1 MKAARLLALTGSM
14 GLAVSF
20 MAAAGVAS
28 ASTHSSPNRVTL
40 ARSAAPALARSH
52 PDGSV
57 PANSSVSFDLT
68 LKLRNA
74 AGAARFAMAVS
85 TPHNKSFHHY
95 LTDAKWE
102 AKYGPSRVE
111 ASAAV
116 SWLRHEGFKVG
127 AVAKDRLFVAASGT
141 ARRVERVF
149 GVSLGYYEVTG
160 HKLRLAKGNLSIPAS
175 MAGTI
180 RGVVGVSQ
188 VMETTSLTTNLTA
201 AGKAASKP
209 ADAEPGPP
217 AGFRNPQ
224 PCTAY
229 WGQKTDTADSG
240 ALYAPYNSPLPY
252 DICGYKPGQVR
263 SAYGLSGF
271 GNNGRGVSV
280 AIVDAY
286 DSPTLLSD
294 AQEYFRINDPA
305 HPLLT
310 SQFTN
315 FEPATVDDAA
325 ECGGSGWFPEQALDV
340 ESVHTMAPG
349 AHINFVGAQD
359 CFDTSLMTALNTAVT
374 SGASVVSDSYGDTLG
389 DIFEGIPGIEAWETV
404 FELADSTG
412 VSVLYSSG
420 DDGDN
425 FADFGIEASD
435 YPASDPLITAVG
447 GTTLEINR
455 RGQDQGQYGWST
467 ASQELCAG
475 VTTTNCG
482 PATVPSGTLAWQA
495 GGGGGTSYTFAEP
508 SYQAAV
514 VPVDLANRNEEGA
527 ARVEPDIS
535 MDADAQSGLLIGLT
549 QVFPNGTYYDQFKEG
564 GTSLASPLLA
574 GEIADADQA
583 ALRKGNTVLGFL
595 NPTLYGV
602 YTVDS
607 GAFDD
612 IVPPADPDS
621 TAVIRVNYADS
632 VDSAD
637 GYNVFVRAI
646 GYSGPETW
654 CDATD
659 NCATRPVTLTAA
671 PGFDSLTGL
680 GSIGPSFIQDLSQY

>member
-20 MAAAGVAS
+20 MAAGVAS

-40 ARSAAPALARSH
+40 AGSAPAAKALAH
-52 PDGSV
+52 PDGKVAAS
-57 PANSSVSFDLT
+57 SSVSFDLS

-85 TPHNKSFHHY
+85 TPKNKSFHKY

-102 AKYGPSRVE
+102 AKYGPSRAE
-111 ASAAV
+111 ANAAV
-116 SWLRHEGFKVG
+116 KWLRHEGFKVG
-127 AVAKDRLFVAASGT
+127 AVAKDRLFVSASGP
-141 ARRVERVF
+141 ASRVERTF
-149 GVSLGYYEVTG
+149 GVSLGYYTVTG

-175 MAGTI
+175 MSGTI
-180 RGVVGVSQ
+180 SGVTGVSQ
-188 VMETTSLTTNLTA
+188 VMETTSLTTNLSA
-201 AGKAASKP
+201 AASKAKP

-217 AGFRNPQ
+217 AGYRNPQ
-224 PCTAY
+224 PCSAY
-229 WGQKTDTADSG
+229 WGQKTDTADSPS
-240 ALYAPYNSPLPY
+240 LYAPYTNAAY
-252 DICGYKPGQVR
+252 DICGYHPAQLR
-263 SAYGLSGF
+263 SAYGLAGSH
-271 GNNGRGVSV
+271 NTGRGVTV

-294 AQEYFRINDPA
+294 AQHYFHLNDPA
-305 HPLLT
+305 HPLRT
-310 SQFTN
+310 AQFTN
-315 FEPATVDDAA
+315 IAPATVDDAG
-325 ECGGSGWFPEQALDV
+325 ECGGSGWYPEQALDV

-389 DIFEGIPGIEAWETV
+389 DIFEGVPGIEAWETV

-425 FADFGIEASD
+425 FADFGIEAPD

-455 RGQDQGQYGWST
+455 RGQDADQYGWST
-467 ASQELCAG
+467 ASQLLCTQ

-482 PATVPSGTLAWQA
+482 PATVPAGTLGFDA
-495 GGGGGTSYTFAEP
+495 GGGGGTSYEFAEP
-508 SYQAAV
+508 SYQDAV
-514 VPVDLANRNEEGA
+514 VPADLANRNEEGA

-574 GEIADADQA
+574 GEIADTDQA

-602 YTVDS
+602 YGTDS
-607 GAFDD
+607 GAFND
-612 IVPPADPDS
+612 IVPPANPDS
-621 TAVIRVNYADS
+621 ADVIRVNFDDS
-632 VDSAD
+632 TDTTN
-637 GYNVFVRAI
+637 GYDVFVRAI
-646 GYSGPETW
+646 GYAGPETW
-654 CDATD
+654 CDATG

-680 GSIGPSFIQDLSQY
+680 GSVGPNFIKDLSQY

>member
-28 ASTHSSPNRVTL
+28 ASTHPSAARVTL
-40 ARSAAPALARSH
+40 RGSALPASARTH
-52 PDGSV
+52 PDGKVAAS
-57 PANSSVSFDLT
+57 SSVSFNLS

-74 AGAARFAMAVS
+74 AGAARFAIAVS

-102 AKYGPSRVE
+102 ATYGPSKAE

-116 SWLRHEGFKVG
+116 KWLKHEGFKVG
-127 AVAKDRLFVAASGT
+127 AVAKDRLFVSASGP
-141 ARRVERVF
+141 ASRVEKTF
-149 GVSLGYYEVTG
+149 GVQLGYYMVTG

-180 RGVVGVSQ
+180 GAVTGVSQ
-188 VMETTSLTTNLTA
+188 VMETTSLTTTLA
-201 AGKAASKP
+201 AATKAASKP
-209 ADAEPGPP
+209 RDAEPGPP

-224 PCTAY
+224 PCAAY
-229 WGQKTDTADSG
+229 WGQKTDTADS
-240 ALYAPYNSPLPY
+240 ASLYAPYTNAAY
-252 DICGYKPGQVR
+252 DICGYKPGQLR
-263 SAYGLSGF
+263 SAYGLAGSH
-271 GNNGRGVSV
+271 NTGRGVTV

-286 DSPTLLSD
+286 DSPTLETD
-294 AQEYFRINDPA
+294 AQHYFHLNDPA
-305 HPLLT
+305 HPLRS

-315 FEPATVDDAA
+315 IEPATVDDEAT
-325 ECGGSGWFPEQALDV
+325 CGGSGWYPEQALDV

-359 CFDTSLMTALNTAVT
+359 CFDTSLMAALNTAVT

-389 DIFEGIPGIEAWETV
+389 DLFEGAAGIEAWETV

-425 FADFGIEASD
+425 FADFGIEAPD

-455 RGQDQGQYGWST
+455 RGHDQNQYGWST
-467 ASQELCAG
+467 ASQELCAQ

-482 PATVPSGTLAWQA
+482 DATVPTGTLGFNA

-508 SYQAAV
+508 SYQVGV
-514 VPVDLANRNEEGA
+514 VPTDLANRNDEGA

-574 GEIADADQA
+574 GEVADTDQA
-583 ALRKGNTVLGFL
+583 ALRKGNTVVGFL
-595 NPTLYGV
+595 NPALYAT
-602 YTVDS
+602 YTADS
-607 GAFDD
+607 GAYND
-612 IVPPADPDS
+612 IVPPANADS
-621 TAVIRVNYADS
+621 ADVIRVNYDDS
-632 VDSAD
+632 TDATD
-637 GYNVFVRAI
+637 GYDVFVRAI
-646 GYSGPETW
+646 GYAGPETW
-654 CDATD
+654 CDATG

-680 GSIGPSFIQDLSQY
+680 GSVGPNFIRDLSQF

>member
-28 ASTHSSPNRVTL
+28 ASTHPSAARVTL
-40 ARSAAPALARSH
+40 RGSALPASARTH
-52 PDGSV
+52 PDGKVAAS
-57 PANSSVSFDLT
+57 SSVSFNLS

-74 AGAARFAMAVS
+74 AGAARFAIAVS

-95 LTDAKWE
+95 LTDAQWE
-102 AKYGPSRVE
+102 AKYGASKAE

-116 SWLRHEGFKVG
+116 KWLKHEGFKVG
-127 AVAKDRLFVAASGT
+127 AVAKDRLFVSASGP
-141 ARRVERVF
+141 ASRVEKTF
-149 GVSLGYYEVTG
+149 GVQLGYYMVTG

-180 RGVVGVSQ
+180 SGVTGVSQ
-188 VMETTSLTTNLTA
+188 VMETTSLTTNLA
-201 AGKAASKP
+201 AATKAAAKP
-209 ADAEPGPP
+209 RDAEPGPP

-224 PCTAY
+224 PCAAY
-229 WGQKTDTADSG
+229 WGQKTDTADS
-240 ALYAPYNSPLPY
+240 ASLYAPYTNAAY
-252 DICGYKPGQVR
+252 DICGYKPGQLR
-263 SAYGLSGF
+263 SAYGLAGSH
-271 GNNGRGVSV
+271 NTGRGVTV

-286 DSPTLLSD
+286 DSPTLETD
-294 AQEYFRINDPA
+294 AQHYFRINDPA
-305 HPLLT
+305 HPLRS

-315 FEPATVDDAA
+315 IEPATVDDEAT
-325 ECGGSGWFPEQALDV
+325 CGGSGWYPEQALDV

-359 CFDTSLMTALNTAVT
+359 CFDTSLMAALNTAVT

-389 DIFEGIPGIEAWETV
+389 DIFEGAPGIEAWETV

-425 FADFGIEASD
+425 FADFGIEAPD

-455 RGQDQGQYGWST
+455 RGHDQNQYGWST
-467 ASQELCAG
+467 ASQLLCAQ

-482 PATVPSGTLAWQA
+482 DATVPAGTLGFDA

-508 SYQAAV
+508 SYQVGV
-514 VPVDLANRNEEGA
+514 VPADLANRNDEGA

-574 GEIADADQA
+574 GEIADTDQA
-583 ALRKGNTVLGFL
+583 ALRKGNTVVGFL
-595 NPTLYGV
+595 NPALYAT
-602 YTVDS
+602 YSADS
-607 GAFDD
+607 GAYND
-612 IVPPADPDS
+612 IVPPANADS
-621 TAVIRVNYADS
+621 ADVIRVNYDDS
-632 VDSAD
+632 TDATD
-637 GYNVFVRAI
+637 GYDVFVRAI
-646 GYSGPETW
+646 GYAGPETW
-654 CDATD
+654 CDATG

-680 GSIGPSFIQDLSQY
+680 GSIGPNFIRDLSQY